1 MEVEDLKM
9 YLKKLNKNEI
19 ILNLSNFPSYY
30 LKYEQW
36 NQLLFIEKYLFH
48 SRIIYWQKLLSPFCK
63 IDSIV
68 CFPLSYF

>member
-30 LKYEQW
+30 LKYEQ
-36 NQLLFIEKYLFH
+36 
-48 SRIIYWQKLLSPFCK
+48 
-63 IDSIV
+63 
-68 CFPLSYF
+68 